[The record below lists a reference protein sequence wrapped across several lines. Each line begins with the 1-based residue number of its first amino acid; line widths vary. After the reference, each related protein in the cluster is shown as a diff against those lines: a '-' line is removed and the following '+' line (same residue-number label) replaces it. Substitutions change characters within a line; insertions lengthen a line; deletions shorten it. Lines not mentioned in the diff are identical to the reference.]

1 ALSAPL
7 NFLAGAPV
15 AAVART
21 QFPAQA
27 FAARGQALLPQVQNA
42 PLRQHLQALCT
53 VLSGYNAASPPQ
65 QRADIQHCRELVER
79 IRAMSGGPPP
89 VYRRSAAAV
98 AEDLIALA
106 QSVQFVRGVGPR
118 RADQFKKLGIATV
131 EDLLYHLPFRY
142 EDRRAL
148 STVRAARVGEVVSI
162 IG

>member
-1 ALSAPL
+1 CCNAKPLPCDRCRYIITVTEKSGPRSAARLPPNEAKSAAPPDPVGEFLAALSAPL

-27 FAARGQALLPQVQNA
+27 FAARRQALLRQVQNA
-42 PLRQHLQALCT
+42 PLRKHLQALCT
-53 VLSGYNAASPPQ
+53 VLSGYTAASPPQ

-106 QSVQFVRGVGPR
+106 QSV
-118 RADQFKKLGIATV
+118 
-131 EDLLYHLPFRY
+131 
-142 EDRRAL
+142 
-148 STVRAARVGEVVSI
+148 
-162 IG
+162 